1 MKRLFLFVMAALIAL
16 PTYSADEYR
25 LPFVELQNG
34 ITKIPFVEH
43 EWTLGTERADWF
55 LYLEKGMLK
64 KRQDVYEFHATTVY
78 KKPFYNNMVKTEV
91 SKIYTYGVLNC
102 KEGNLYIL
110 FEWFVDP
117 DETLV
122 FRGSHEFGAY
132 TVEMLTPSTARND
145 VYNQICKESV

>member
-34 ITKIPFVEH
+34 ITKIPFIEH

-64 KRQDVYEFHATTVY
+64 KRQDIHEFHATTVY

-102 KEGNLYIL
+102 KEANLYIL

-117 DETLV
+117 EETLV

>member
-1 MKRLFLFVMAALIAL
+1 MKYLFSFVMAVLISL
-16 PTYSADEYR
+16 PSHSADEYR

-34 ITKIPFVEH
+34 VTKIPFVEH
-43 EWTLGTERADWF
+43 EWTLAVERADW
-55 LYLEKGMLK
+55 YLFVENGMLK
-64 KRQDVYEFHATTVY
+64 EHKDIYEFHATTVY
-78 KKPFYNNMVKTEV
+78 KKPFYNDAVKTDV

-102 KEGNLYIL
+102 KEANLYIL

-132 TVEMLTPSTARND
+132 TVEMKTPLTARND
-145 VYNQICKESV
+145 VYNQVCKERI